1 MKIYSA
7 YDRPANKPDKP
18 GRRMHPVYAVK
29 IDDHGHKTVYQTGEH
44 DQYADIQA
52 SRPDEMRSI
61 LERALKGDQGALL
74 AIQQRHGFYAD
85 VSNAPKTLAEMQQL
99 ILDATHDFEL
109 LPAEIREKFEN
120 NVNQFISEYGS
131 PVFAQKMGWDTGE
144 TPAQTP
150 AQTPAVTKEEGTK
163 NEP

>member
-7 YDRPANKPDKP
+7 YDRPTNKPDKP

-74 AIQQRHGFYAD
+74 AVQQRHGFYAD

-109 LPAEIREKFEN
+109 LPAEIRERFEN
-120 NVNQFISEYGS
+120 NVDQFISEYGS
-131 PVFAQKMGWDTGE
+131 QEFAQKMGWITAE

-150 AQTPAVTKEEGTK
+150 AATKEEGTK

>member
-7 YDRPANKPDKP
+7 YDRPANKPDNP

-29 IDDHGHKTVYQTGEH
+29 IDNHGHKTVYQTGEH

-61 LERALKGDQGALL
+61 LERALKGDQGAIL
-74 AIQQRHGFYAD
+74 AVQQRHGYYAD
-85 VSNAPKTLAEMQQL
+85 VTNAPKTLAEMQQL

-109 LPAEIREKFEN
+109 LPAEIRERFEN
-120 NVNQFISEYGS
+120 NVDQFISEYGS
-131 PVFAQKMGWDTGE
+131 QEFAQKMGWIQQN
-144 TPAQTP
+144 AQTGNLDQNQP
-150 AQTPAVTKEEGTK
+150 IVQNDGKGES
-163 NEP
+163 

>member
-52 SRPDEMRSI
+52 SRPEEMRSI

-74 AIQQRHGFYAD
+74 AVQQRHGFYAD

-109 LPAEIREKFEN
+109 LPANIREKFEN
-120 NVNQFISEYGS
+120 NVDQFISEYGS
-131 PVFAQKMGWDTGE
+131 PVFAQKMGWTTGE
-144 TPAQTP
+144 TPKQTP
-150 AQTPAVTKEEGTK
+150 AQTTGETKEGG
-163 NEP
+163 N

>member
-29 IDDHGHKTVYQTGEH
+29 IDNHGHKTVYQTGEH

-61 LERALKGDQGALL
+61 LERALKGDQGAIL
-74 AIQQRHGFYAD
+74 AVQQRHGYYAD
-85 VSNAPKTLAEMQQL
+85 VTNAPKTLAEMQQL

-109 LPAEIREKFEN
+109 LPANIREKFEN
-120 NVNQFISEYGS
+120 NVDQFISEYGS
-131 PVFAQKMGWDTGE
+131 QEFAQKMGWITAE
-144 TPAQTP
+144 TPAE
-150 AQTPAVTKEEGTK
+150 TPAVTKEGTK
-163 NEP
+163 DES

>member
-29 IDDHGHKTVYQTGEH
+29 IDNHGHKTVYQTGEH

-74 AIQQRHGFYAD
+74 AVQQRHGFYAD
-85 VSNAPKTLAEMQQL
+85 VTNAPRTLAEMQQL

-109 LPAEIREKFEN
+109 LPADIREKFEN
-120 NVNQFISEYGS
+120 NVDQFISEYGS
-131 PVFAQKMGWDTGE
+131 PVFAQKMGWTTGETTGE
-144 TPAQTP
+144 TPAQT
-150 AQTPAVTKEEGTK
+150 TEGGNKE
-163 NEP
+163 